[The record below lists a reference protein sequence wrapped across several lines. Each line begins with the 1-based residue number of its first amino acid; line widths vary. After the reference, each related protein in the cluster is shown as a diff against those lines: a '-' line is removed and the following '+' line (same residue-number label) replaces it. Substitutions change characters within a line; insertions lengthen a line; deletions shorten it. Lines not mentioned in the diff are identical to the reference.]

1 MMRSVPRR
9 IFLDGAK
16 VKMVRPAHAD
26 PVNSVDLFDR
36 TREGYFGGAYCVA
49 AAILPSEVDEHWSR
63 YIAGITARP
72 EDGSETTQE
81 EK

>member
-9 IFLDGAK
+9 MFLDGATAK
-16 VKMVRPAHAD
+16 LVRPAHSD
-26 PVNSVDLFDR
+26 PDHSVDVFDR
-36 TREGYFGGAYCVA
+36 TRENALGFPHCVA
-49 AAILPSEVDEHWSR
+49 AGILPSQVDEHWSR